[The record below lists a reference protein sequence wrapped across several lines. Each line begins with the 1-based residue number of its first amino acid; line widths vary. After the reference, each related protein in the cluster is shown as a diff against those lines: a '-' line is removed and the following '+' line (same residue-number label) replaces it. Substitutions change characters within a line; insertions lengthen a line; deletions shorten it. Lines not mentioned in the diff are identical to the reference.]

1 MRRHGFL
8 GSVRAAIE
16 RLRDR
21 LLLLESHVWLQMR
34 IDGDRPRPQLPDGF
48 RLQRM
53 APGEIGIVDE
63 LGPINPSEAAR
74 RQAAGADLWGV
85 LDERGNPAFSC
96 WIFTGQ
102 LPVLAAEN
110 GSLALRDRTAAI
122 EDSCTAAEF
131 RGHNLGP
138 ACGAAVVDRIAEEGI
153 HTLITKIAD
162 GNQPARKAASKIGFE
177 EIATMRTTRLF
188 WSKPKVDVSV
198 IGDGE
203 GPFLGRQLTG
213 RLAAPGP
220 PGRDAGRPC
229 TGGTGSTEDAA
240 WRFRGAQYFTF
251 ATASLIFWRIRSP
264 SSWPSLPR

>member
-1 MRRHGFL
+1 MRRHGIL

-21 LLLLESHVWLQMR
+21 LVLLESHVWLQMR

-96 WIFTGQ
+96 WIFTGE

-138 ACGAAVVDRIAEEGI
+138 ACGAAVVDRIAEEGV

-203 GPFLGRQLTG
+203 GPFLGRQLT
-213 RLAAPGP
+213 R
-220 PGRDAGRPC
+220 
-229 TGGTGSTEDAA
+229 
-240 WRFRGAQYFTF
+240 
-251 ATASLIFWRIRSP
+251 
-264 SSWPSLPR
+264 